1 MKNEPLVSVII
12 PAYNCEKY
20 IGKAVESA
28 LEQDVPLE
36 VLIIDD
42 CSADGTEKEIKR
54 YLDIPYLHY
63 YKNEKNLGAA
73 ASRNK
78 GVKYAVG
85 KYVAFLDSD
94 DWWAPGKLKKQL
106 KKMQEEKAVICSTG
120 RELVDLEGNSLGKY
134 IPVHERISYH
144 MILKQ
149 NEINCSSVVLR
160 RDVALEFPMEHEECH
175 EDYFTW
181 MKILKK
187 YQFACAVNEP
197 LLKYRLSNQ
206 GKSGGKLKSAVMTY
220 KTYRAVGFGRVKS
233 AVCFVSYAVC
243 GVWKYRGI

>member
-20 IGKAVESA
+20 IGKAVESV

-85 KYVAFLDSD
+85 KYVAFLRRLVG
-94 DWWAPGKLKKQL
+94 AR
-106 KKMQEEKAVICSTG
+106 EAEKAAEKNAG
-120 RELVDLEGNSLGKY
+120 
-134 IPVHERISYH
+134 
-144 MILKQ
+144 
-149 NEINCSSVVLR
+149 
-160 RDVALEFPMEHEECH
+160 
-175 EDYFTW
+175 
-181 MKILKK
+181 
-187 YQFACAVNEP
+187 
-197 LLKYRLSNQ
+197 
-206 GKSGGKLKSAVMTY
+206 GKSSHLQ
-220 KTYRAVGFGRVKS
+220 YRQGAG
-233 AVCFVSYAVC
+233 
-243 GVWKYRGI
+243 

>member
-85 KYVAFLDSD
+85 KYVAFLD
-94 DWWAPGKLKKQL
+94 
-106 KKMQEEKAVICSTG
+106 
-120 RELVDLEGNSLGKY
+120 
-134 IPVHERISYH
+134 
-144 MILKQ
+144 
-149 NEINCSSVVLR
+149 
-160 RDVALEFPMEHEECH
+160 
-175 EDYFTW
+175 
-181 MKILKK
+181 
-187 YQFACAVNEP
+187 
-197 LLKYRLSNQ
+197 
-206 GKSGGKLKSAVMTY
+206 
-220 KTYRAVGFGRVKS
+220 
-233 AVCFVSYAVC
+233 
-243 GVWKYRGI
+243 